1 MSRLKCCNKISCGM
15 GVLTR
20 PDGRDAH
27 PTRVKLMDILA
38 VSRYYALSPLPAGS
52 EGIKGWG
59 AMAVGIITN
68 YADMI

>member
-1 MSRLKCCNKISCGM
+1 M
-15 GVLTR
+15 GEDTY
-20 PDGRDAH
+20 
-27 PTRVKLMDILA
+27 PTRIKLMDILA

-68 YADMI
+68 SADMI